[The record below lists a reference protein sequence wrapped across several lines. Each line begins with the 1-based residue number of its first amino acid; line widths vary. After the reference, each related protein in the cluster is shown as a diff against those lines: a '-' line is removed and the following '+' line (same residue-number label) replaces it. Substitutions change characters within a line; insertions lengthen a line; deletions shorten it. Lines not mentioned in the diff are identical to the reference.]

1 MSTLSGFK
9 GSFYCAH
16 QRNPTEQEI
25 FDEGIREGGRR
36 TVSGQKPVKQALE
49 DESNG
54 AWAAFEKSV
63 HASMSNRDDLW
74 PVWADAWDA
83 TPVPA
88 TVSGQKPAA
97 YKVTTKE
104 QRNVW
109 FTEAKNQADHTRSEG
124 HQVEELY
131 AAPIPSTVSGQEA
144 IGWYHRYKLS
154 ETLWC
159 DWMPCSEKN
168 ARLYSDLP
176 KFEVAMFYRN
186 AAPIPATELS
196 DERIMKIAVRLDV
209 DEYLCEALAVEF
221 ARAILAAE

>member
-83 TPVPA
+83 TPIPA
-88 TVSGQKPAA
+88 TVSGQEAGYREVGVWEPDGRKFKTYA
-97 YKVTTKE
+97 KE
-104 QRNVW
+104 NLNGKAMYVL
-109 FTEAKNQADHTRSEG
+109 D
-124 HQVEELY
+124 

-186 AAPIPATELS
+186 AAPTP
-196 DERIMKIAVRLDV
+196 
-209 DEYLCEALAVEF
+209 
-221 ARAILAAE
+221 AAE